1 VSADSG
7 ITVEAAPTSEN
18 SRDVGVDAVLPAG
31 TRAPPFTLRST
42 PDQSYSLSDFRG
54 RPVVLAF
61 YPADWSPVCGD
72 QMVLYNEMREE
83 FASYGAQ
90 VLGISVDGVWCHKA
104 FMAARR
110 IRFPLLSDFE
120 PKGEVSRRYGAY
132 VREEGFSSRALFVI
146 DGNGVIRWSYLSP
159 PNVNPGAD
167 GIFAALDK
175 MTAGEKPPPRHDR
188 EVPVS
193 AAARGDSAQP
203 VRDERTGSGGSTSS
217 SREQLPGGASAR

>member
-1 VSADSG
+1 MTADSG
-7 ITVEAAPTSEN
+7 QSMEAAPASEN
-18 SRDVGVDAVLPAG
+18 SRDVGVDAVLQAG

-42 PDQSYSLSDFRG
+42 PDQSYSLSDFQG

-72 QMVLYNEMREE
+72 QMTLYNEMREE

-90 VLGISVDGVWCHKA
+90 VLGVSVDGVWCHKA
-104 FMAARR
+104 FADARR

-132 VREEGFSSRALFVI
+132 VPQEGFSSRALFVI
-146 DGNGVIRWSYLSP
+146 DGKGVIQWSYLSP
-159 PNVNPGAD
+159 LGVNPGAD
-167 GIFAALDK
+167 GIFAALDR
-175 MTAGEKPPPRHDR
+175 MVAGDDKSSRREK

-203 VRDERTGSGGSTSS
+203 VRDERTDSGSSAGS
-217 SREQLPGGASAR
+217 SREQRPGEISAH